1 MKAMLFDLGRVLI
14 HYDHDRT
21 IAGIASVSQA
31 SPQAIRLLLQSL
43 AEPLGTGKL
52 DARETHRLLME
63 RAGVTP
69 DFDRFVQAAC
79 QGMARDEEA
88 LAYAVSL
95 EERPGVRVGIISNT
109 VAVHAI
115 WLHANLPE
123 LKRFSAVL
131 LSNEV
136 GLMKPDPRIYRLAS
150 QRLGIPPEG
159 SFFVDDLPENVRGAQ
174 AVGMAGLVHESWA
187 RTRPAIEAW
196 LAGQA

>member
-1 MKAMLFDLGRVLI
+1 MKAILFDLGRVLI
-14 HYDHDRT
+14 HYDHERT

-31 SPQAIRLLLQSL
+31 SREEIRALLRELS
-43 AEPLGTGKL
+43 EPLGTGKIG
-52 DARETHRLLME
+52 ARETHRLLVE
-63 RAGVTP
+63 RVGATP
-69 DFDRFVQAAC
+69 DFQRFVEAAC
-79 QGMARDEEA
+79 QGMARDEKA

-95 EERPGVRVGIISNT
+95 EERPLVKVGIVSNT

-123 LKRFSAVL
+123 LDRFSAVL

-150 QRLGIPPEG
+150 QRLAIPPER

-174 AVGMAGLVHESWA
+174 AVGMAGMVHRDWA
-187 RTRPAIEAW
+187 RTRPAIEAF
-196 LAGQA
+196 LAE

>member
-1 MKAMLFDLGRVLI
+1 MKAILFDLGRVLI
-14 HYDHDRT
+14 HYDHERT

-31 SPQAIRLLLQSL
+31 SPEAIRALLQELS
-43 AEPLGTGKL
+43 EPLGTGKIG
-52 DARETHRLLME
+52 ARETHRLLVE
-63 RAGVTP
+63 RVGATP
-69 DFDRFVQAAC
+69 DFHRFVEAAC

-95 EERPGVRVGIISNT
+95 EERPRVRVGIISNT

-123 LKRFSAVL
+123 LTRFSAVL

-150 QRLGIPPEG
+150 QRLAIPPG
-159 SFFVDDLPENVRGAQ
+159 RSFFVDDLPENVRGAQ
-174 AVGMAGLVHESWA
+174 AVGMAGMVHRDWGQ
-187 RTRPAIEAW
+187 TRPAIEAF
-196 LAGQA
+196 LAE